1 MTRLE
6 EARSLAS
13 LLTKLGTLGPCY
25 ETTLLIA
32 LTAIVEEQ
40 AAAIAELRQEGLRL
54 AVARRGAFW

>member
-13 LLTKLGTLGPCY
+13 LLPKLGTLGPCY
-25 ETTLLIA
+25 ETTLLLA
-32 LTAIVEEQ
+32 LTAVVEEQ